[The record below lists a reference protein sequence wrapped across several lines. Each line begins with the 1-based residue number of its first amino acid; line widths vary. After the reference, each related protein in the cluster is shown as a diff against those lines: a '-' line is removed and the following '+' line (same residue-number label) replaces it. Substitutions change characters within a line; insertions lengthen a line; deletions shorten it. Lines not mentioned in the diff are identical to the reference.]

1 NIPFTDNLLFS
12 GQVLYGDGR
21 LTAKNHQ
28 LVMQDG
34 C

>member
-1 NIPFTDNLLFS
+1 NIPFTNNLLFS

-21 LTAKNHQ
+21 LTAKHQ
-28 LVMQDG
+28 LVMQGD